1 MKKMNSDRET
11 AIIVGILFL
20 LTEVTSVTGI
30 LLYHPILNDPVY
42 IIKASVNETRV
53 LWGAFFEVILAFAN
67 IGTAITLFPI
77 LKKYNECMALGAV
90 CFRLLEAAIIL
101 IGIMSLLTMVTL
113 NHGFL
118 KETDPNVSDYL
129 TAGKLLVAIH
139 NWTFLFGPNLVLGPS
154 TFLTGYL
161 LYKST
166 LVPRFIAVL
175 GLIGGALILVN
186 ALLVMLGIFL
196 QISFWGAVMAAPVFF
211 YEVSLAVWLLV
222 KGFNPPSIAD
232 DPSTKI
238 TQFGRY

>member
-1 MKKMNSDRET
+1 
-11 AIIVGILFL
+11 
-20 LTEVTSVTGI
+20 
-30 LLYHPILNDPVY
+30 
-42 IIKASVNETRV
+42 

-77 LKKYNECMALGAV
+77 LKKYNESMALGTV
-90 CFRLLEAAIIL
+90 GFRLLEAAIIL
-101 IGIMSLLTMVTL
+101 IGVMSLLTIVTL

-118 KETDPNVSDYL
+118 KETNPNASAYL
-129 TAGKLLVAIH
+129 TAGKLLIAAH

-161 LYKST
+161 LYKSA

-175 GLIGGALILVN
+175 GLVGGALISTN

-196 QISFWGAVMAAPVFF
+196 QISFFGAMMAAPVFV
-211 YEVSLAVWLLV
+211 YEVSLAIWLLA
-222 KGFNPPSIAD
+222 KGFNSPLIAD

-238 TQFGRY
+238 TQFGRD